1 MPERLEIAINA
12 LQDEDGAD
20 KMLRWLQEQINET
33 WEGRAEISQTLETAP
48 GPQILPIL
56 RLLPRTNCGR
66 CGQNTC
72 AVFAALMTEGAKG
85 PEDCPL
91 LDVVEN
97 RKVLMDYLARFH
109 LLP

>member
-1 MPERLEIAINA
+1 
-12 LQDEDGAD
+12 
-20 KMLRWLQEQINET
+20 MLRWLQEQINET
-33 WEGRAEISQTLETAP
+33 WEKRAEISQTLETAP
-48 GPQILPIL
+48 RPQILPIL

-72 AVFAALMTEGAKG
+72 TVFAALMTEGAKG

-91 LDVVEN
+91 LDVEN